1 MLTERKNSIF
11 QHKPQKHL
19 SLEYLESVSQV
30 RFAFAV
36 VAELLH
42 KQKEKGSE
50 EVGHLYTDNAQQL
63 IQVAKDCC
71 TDDEINGE
79 DSGPAIYLVKL
90 LVRQYGMSFLT
101 GLTADPTMEWVV
113 PSHLRRYVYK
123 EVTNCSGP

>member
-1 MLTERKNSIF
+1 MLTDRKTNTI
-11 QHKPQKHL
+11 QHKPQEHL
-19 SLEYLESVSQV
+19 SLVYLESVSQV
-30 RFAFAV
+30 RFALSV

-71 TDDEINGE
+71 TDDEMNKE

-113 PSHLRRYVYK
+113 PSHLRKYVYK
-123 EVTNCSGP
+123 KVTFCSGP